1 MIQLECEPEL
11 ARNSASRH
19 LRMSFLRLYTRVFA
33 MLGPEKR
40 LGAFLAVANIG
51 LAVAQFAEP
60 ILFGRVVDALV
71 GAQAANRNPSL
82 NQLAHLLAAWAAFGL
97 FSVAAGVLLALHADR
112 LAHRRRLGIIT
123 NYFEHVLQLPLAY
136 HTGTHSG
143 RLMKVMLQ
151 GADALWGLWLSFFRD
166 HFAAF
171 VSIFV
176 LLPVAV
182 FLNWQLGSLL
192 VGLMIIFAAITSY
205 ALRQTETQQL
215 GVERFHSDL
224 AERTSDALG
233 NIALVQ
239 SFTRVDAEVR
249 EIKNVANRVLA
260 AQIPVLTW
268 WAVVSVATRAATTI
282 TILLIFLVGTWLHI
296 KGLVSIGEIVTFVN
310 IATLF
315 VGKLELVVGFTNRLV
330 LDAPRLAQFF
340 EVLDTVAVIDR
351 PGAIDLG
358 RAKGLVEFENVSLSY
373 DGKRAA
379 VSDLNFKVKPGETI
393 AVVGSTGA
401 GKSTALSLL
410 HRAWDPQ
417 TGIVRVDGHDIRDIT
432 LMSLRRNIGVVFQ
445 EALLFNRSIEEN
457 LRVGKPDATAT
468 EIADALKR
476 AQASDFIARAA
487 DGVGSN
493 VGERGRQLSGGERQR
508 IAIARALLKDPPI
521 LILDEATSALDAM
534 TEAKVKIALDE
545 VMKGRTTFV
554 IAHRLATIRNAD
566 RIFLF
571 EDGKII
577 ERGSFDELVK
587 RNGHF
592 AALARAQFMIAPERE
607 PVQLARP
614 AE

>member
-1 MIQLECEPEL
+1 
-11 ARNSASRH
+11 
-19 LRMSFLRLYTRVFA
+19 MSFLRLYTRVFA

-60 ILFGRVVDALV
+60 ILFGRVIDALV
-71 GAQAANRNPSL
+71 GAQSANRNPSFTEL
-82 NQLAHLLAAWAAFGL
+82 THLLGAWAVFGL
-97 FSVAAGVLLALHADR
+97 FSIAAGVLLALHADR

-171 VSIFV
+171 ISIFV

-182 FLNWQLGSLL
+182 FLNWRLGILL
-192 VGLMIIFAAITSY
+192 VGLMILFAIITSY

-239 SFTRVDAEVR
+239 SFTRVDAEVK
-249 EIKNVANRVLA
+249 EIRNVANRVLA

-268 WAVVSVATRAATTI
+268 WAIVSVATRAATTI
-282 TILLIFLVGTWLHI
+282 TILSIFLVGTWLHI
-296 KGLVSIGEIVTFVN
+296 KGFVTIGEIVTFVN

-315 VGKLELVVGFTNRLV
+315 VSKLELIVGFTNRLV

-340 EVLDTVAVIDR
+340 EVLDTVPVTDR

-379 VSDLNFKVKPGETI
+379 VSDLNFKVNPGETI

-417 TGIVRVDGHDIRDIT
+417 TGVVRVDGHDIRDVT

-457 LRVGKPDATAT
+457 LRVGKPDATAA
-468 EIADALKR
+468 EITDALKR
-476 AQASDFIARAA
+476 AQASEFIARAP

-521 LILDEATSALDAM
+521 LILDEATSALDAT
-534 TEAKVKIALDE
+534 TEAKLKLALDE

-571 EDGKII
+571 EDGKIV
-577 ERGSFDELVK
+577 ERGNFDELVK
-587 RNGHF
+587 LNGRF
-592 AALARAQFMIAPERE
+592 AALARAQFMIGPERE
-607 PVQLARP
+607 PVAVARP
-614 AE
+614 A

>member
-1 MIQLECEPEL
+1 
-11 ARNSASRH
+11 
-19 LRMSFLRLYTRVFA
+19 MSFLRIYARAFDL
-33 MLGPEKR
+33 LGTEKK
-40 LGAFLAVANIG
+40 LGVALAGANVG
-51 LAVAQFAEP
+51 LAAAQFAEP
-60 ILFGRVVDALV
+60 VLFGRVIDALV
-71 GAQAANRNPSL
+71 GAQAANRAPSMNEL
-82 NQLAHLLAAWAAFGL
+82 SQLLLIWAGFGL
-97 FSVAAGVLLALHADR
+97 FSIAAGVLLALHADR
-112 LAHRRRLGIIT
+112 LSHRRRLAIIT
-123 NYFEHVLQLPLAY
+123 SYFEHVLHLPLAY

-151 GADALWGLWLSFFRD
+151 GADSLWGLWLSFFRD

-171 VSIFV
+171 VSIFI

-182 FLNWQLGSLL
+182 YMNWRLGLLL
-192 VGLMIIFAAITSY
+192 VVLMIVFGAITAF
-205 ALRQTETQQL
+205 ALRQTEEQQL
-215 GVERFHSDL
+215 GVERFHTDL

-239 SFTRVDAEVR
+239 SFTRVDAEVK
-249 EIKNVANRVLA
+249 EIKTVAQRLLA

-282 TILLIFLVGTWLHI
+282 TILAIFLYGTWLHI
-296 KGLVSIGEIVTFVN
+296 RGIVTIGEIVTFVN

-315 VGKLELVVGFTNRLV
+315 VGKLELVVGFSNRLV
-330 LDAPRLAQFF
+330 LEAPRLSQFF
-340 EVLDTVAVIDR
+340 EVLDSVRIKDKRGAVN
-351 PGAIDLG
+351 LG
-358 RAKGLVEFENVSLSY
+358 RVKGEVEFDHVSLSY

-379 VSDLNFKVKPGETI
+379 VDDISFDVKPGETI

-401 GKSTALSLL
+401 GKTTALSLL

-417 TGIVRVDGHDIRDIT
+417 KGVVRIDGHDIRNVK
-432 LMSLRRNIGVVFQ
+432 LESLRRNIGVVFQ

-457 LRVGKPDATAT
+457 LRVGKPDATPEEMAN
-468 EIADALKR
+468 ALER
-476 AQASDFIARAA
+476 AQASEFIARS
-487 DGVGSN
+487 GVDAN

-521 LILDEATSALDAM
+521 LILDEATSALDAS
-534 TEAKVKIALDE
+534 TERKVQLALDE

-566 RIFLF
+566 RIFVF
-571 EDGKII
+571 QDGKIV

-587 RNGHF
+587 LGGRF
-592 AALARAQFMIAPERE
+592 AELARAQFMIASEPE
-607 PVQLARP
+607 PKIKTARP

>member
-1 MIQLECEPEL
+1 M
-11 ARNSASRH
+11 H
-19 LRMSFLRLYTRVFA
+19 FLRLYARVFS

-40 LGAFLAVANIG
+40 LGVVLAVANIA
-51 LAVAQFAEP
+51 LAAAQFAEP
-60 ILFGRVVDALV
+60 VLFGRIIDALV
-71 GAQAANRNPSL
+71 GAQAAQTTPSFQ
-82 NQLAHLLAAWAAFGL
+82 QLLPLLATWGGFGL
-97 FSVAAGVLLALHADR
+97 FSIASGVLLALHADR

-123 NYFEHVLQLPLAY
+123 MYFEHVLHLPLAY

-151 GADALWGLWLSFFRD
+151 GADSLWGLWLSFFRD

-182 FLNWQLGSLL
+182 FLNWRLGLLL
-192 VGLMIIFAAITSY
+192 VGLLIVFAAITSF
-205 ALRQTETQQL
+205 ALRQTEARQL
-215 GVERFHSDL
+215 GVERFHTDL

-239 SFTRVDAEVR
+239 SFTRVDAEVK
-249 EIKNVANRVLA
+249 EIKDVAGRVLA
-260 AQIPVLTW
+260 AQIPVLSW

-282 TILLIFLVGTWLHI
+282 TILAIFLVGTWLHI
-296 KGLVSIGEIVTFVN
+296 RGLATIGEIVTFVN

-340 EVLDTVAVIDR
+340 EVLDTTPVKDR
-351 PGAIDLG
+351 PGAVDLG
-358 RAKGLVEFENVSLSY
+358 RAEGRVEFDRVSLSY
-373 DGKRAA
+373 DGRRAA
-379 VSDLNFKVKPGETI
+379 VDDISFRVEPGETI
-393 AVVGSTGA
+393 AIVGETGA

-417 TGIVRVDGHDIRDIT
+417 KGAIRIDGHDIRDVT
-432 LMSLRRNIGVVFQ
+432 LESLRRNIGVVFQ

-457 LRVGKPDATAT
+457 LRVGKPNATQP
-468 EIADALKR
+468 EMLGALAR
-476 AQASDFIARAA
+476 AQASELVTRSAEGLDA
-487 DGVGSN
+487 N

-521 LILDEATSALDAM
+521 LILDEATSALDAA
-534 TEAKVKIALDE
+534 TERKVQLALDE

-554 IAHRLATIRNAD
+554 IAHRLATVRNAD
-566 RIFLF
+566 RIFVF
-571 EDGKII
+571 HDGKIV

-587 RNGHF
+587 LGGRF
-592 AALARAQFMIAPERE
+592 AALARAQFMVAPEPER
-607 PVQLARP
+607 VGIARP